1 MSDGM
6 PVWKLRLL
14 GVVLTVVVMQ
24 YLSDM
29 GSELRW
35 RRERTVLRNRRPW
48 VDVAAM
54 ESVESVGSVES
65 VRRSANLP
73 FPTVPYAVP
82 YAVPVGGGVNSS
94 SWWESGFV

>member
-14 GVVLTVVVMQ
+14 AVVLTVVVMQ

-29 GSELRW
+29 GSELGW

-54 ESVESVGSVES
+54 ESAESAESAESVES
-65 VRRSANLP
+65 VCRIATLP
-73 FPTVPYAVP
+73 FPTVP

>member
-14 GVVLTVVVMQ
+14 GVVLMVVVVQ

-29 GSELRW
+29 DSELRW

-48 VDVAAM
+48 VDVAAA
-54 ESVESVGSVES
+54 ESVES

-82 YAVPVGGGVNSS
+82 VPVGGGVNASG
-94 SWWESGFV
+94 WWESGFI

>member
-1 MSDGM
+1 M

-14 GVVLTVVVMQ
+14 SVVLMVVVVQ

-29 GSELRW
+29 GSELGW

-48 VDVAAM
+48 VDVAAT
-54 ESVESVGSVES
+54 ESAESAESVES
-65 VRRSANLP
+65 VRRILP
-73 FPTVPYAVP
+73 FPTVP
-82 YAVPVGGGVNSS
+82 YAVPVGGGVNAS

>member
-14 GVVLTVVVMQ
+14 AVVLTVVVMQ

-29 GSELRW
+29 GSELGW

-48 VDVAAM
+48 VHVAAM
-54 ESVESVGSVES
+54 ESAESAESVES
-65 VRRSANLP
+65 VRRIATLP
-73 FPTVPYAVP
+73 FP
-82 YAVPVGGGVNSS
+82 AVPVGGGVNSS

>member
-29 GSELRW
+29 GSELGW

-54 ESVESVGSVES
+54 ESAESVES
-65 VRRSANLP
+65 VRRIANLP
-73 FPTVPYAVP
+73 FPTVP

-94 SWWESGFV
+94 SWWESGFI

>member
-1 MSDGM
+1 MS
-6 PVWKLRLL
+6 VWKLRLL
-14 GVVLTVVVMQ
+14 GVVLTVVVVQ

-29 GSELRW
+29 GSELPW

-54 ESVESVGSVES
+54 ESAESAESVES
-65 VRRSANLP
+65 VRRIATLP
-73 FPTVPYAVP
+73 FPTVP

-94 SWWESGFV
+94 SWWESGFI

>member
-1 MSDGM
+1 MS
-6 PVWKLRLL
+6 VWKLRLL
-14 GVVLTVVVMQ
+14 GVVLTVVVVQ

-54 ESVESVGSVES
+54 ESAESAESAESVES
-65 VRRSANLP
+65 VRRILP

-82 YAVPVGGGVNSS
+82 VGGGANAS

>member
-1 MSDGM
+1 MS
-6 PVWKLRLL
+6 VWKLRLL
-14 GVVLTVVVMQ
+14 GVVLTVVVVQ

-29 GSELRW
+29 GSELGW

-54 ESVESVGSVES
+54 ESAESAESAES
-65 VRRSANLP
+65 VRRIATLP
-73 FPTVPYAVP
+73 FPTVP
-82 YAVPVGGGVNSS
+82 YAVPVGGGVNAS

>member
-1 MSDGM
+1 MS
-6 PVWKLRLL
+6 VWKLRLL
-14 GVVLTVVVMQ
+14 GVVLTVVVVQ

-29 GSELRW
+29 GSELPW

-54 ESVESVGSVES
+54 ESAESAESVES
-65 VRRSANLP
+65 VRRILP
-73 FPTVPYAVP
+73 FPTVP
-82 YAVPVGGGVNSS
+82 YAVPVGGGVNAS